1 MKASPPAPTKTLGAR
16 LRPGSIRHWIPAFAG
31 MTLLAAA
38 ADTLAPLGP
47 PGDAARGKA
56 LFATRDEA
64 RCILCHTAPGVEG
77 GGNVG
82 PALAGVGRRLAA
94 DQIRLRIADITRV
107 NPEAVMP
114 TFHRTEGMVRVAPQ
128 FAGKPVLDDAQVE
141 DLVAF
146 LSDLK

>member
-1 MKASPPAPTKTLGAR
+1 MG
-16 LRPGSIRHWIPAFAG
+16 
-31 MTLLAAA
+31 LAACLGVLHAPA

-47 PGDAARGKA
+47 PGDAARGRA

-64 RCILCHTAPGVEG
+64 RCILCHAAPGIDG

-82 PALAGVGRRLAA
+82 PALTGVGTRLTAG
-94 DQIRLRIADITRV
+94 QIRLRIADITRV

-128 FAGKPVLDDAQVE
+128 YAGKPVLDDAQVE
-141 DLVAF
+141 ALVAW
-146 LSDLK
+146 LSTLK